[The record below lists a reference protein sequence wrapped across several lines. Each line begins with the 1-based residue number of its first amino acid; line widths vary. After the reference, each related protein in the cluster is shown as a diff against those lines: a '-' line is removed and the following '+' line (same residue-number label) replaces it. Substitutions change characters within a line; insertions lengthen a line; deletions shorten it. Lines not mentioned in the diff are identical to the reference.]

1 MAGRSECWPGLTMA
15 VGINYMDTEGRSTFR
30 GQVTEV
36 VSLSSTGG
44 GSGTKYG
51 TVSWG
56 KGSVQ

>member
-1 MAGRSECWPGLTMA
+1 MA

-30 GQVTEV
+30 AQVTEV